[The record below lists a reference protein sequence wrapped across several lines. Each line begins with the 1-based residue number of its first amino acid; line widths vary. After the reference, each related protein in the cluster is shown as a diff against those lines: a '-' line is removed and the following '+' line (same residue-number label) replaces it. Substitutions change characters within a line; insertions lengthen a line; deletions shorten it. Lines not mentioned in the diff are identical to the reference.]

1 MTGFCS
7 PTVILQGFSM
17 HERERETERYLRSGT
32 LGSRWLF
39 LLVDL
44 YKTKAL
50 GEVAPQT
57 SEVCEEKQLKMKE
70 NK

>member
-1 MTGFCS
+1 
-7 PTVILQGFSM
+7 M

>member
-1 MTGFCS
+1 M
-7 PTVILQGFSM
+7 
-17 HERERETERYLRSGT
+17 RERETETDILRSGT

-44 YKTKAL
+44 YKTKSL
-50 GEVAPQT
+50 GEVDPQT
-57 SEVCEEKQLKMKE
+57 SEVCEEEQLKTKE